1 MNKIEC
7 INLSKSF
14 FLNSEELNV
23 LNEINLSIEESD
35 LIAITG
41 KSGAG
46 KSTLL
51 HLIAGLDIPSSGDIT
66 FNDKS
71 ILSMTSNEISKL
83 RLINFGFVYQFHHL
97 LEDLTIEENI
107 LIPSILKN
115 SFNNK
120 VKNKSI
126 DLMKKLDIYDRK
138 DSLPWKLSGGE
149 KQRAAIARAL
159 INDPKFLFLD
169 EPTGNLDK
177 ENASII
183 QNLLLDLSTT
193 KGISLIAASHDNE
206 FIKSFNSIYSLND
219 SKLVEIKSDLN
230 E

>member
-7 INLSKSF
+7 TNLSKSF
-14 FLNSEELNV
+14 FLNNEELNV
-23 LNEINLSIEESD
+23 LNKINLSIEESN
-35 LIAITG
+35 LIGITG

-51 HLIAGLDIPSSGDIT
+51 HLLAGLDKPSSGDIT
-66 FNDKS
+66 FNNNS

-219 SKLVEIKSDLN
+219 SKLVDIKSDLN